1 MKKIIALLLALTLV
15 LGLVACGNQTNGTDN
30 NNTNNETNNQVD
42 NNKENEDDKNDDTVK
57 VMTWAE
63 YDAAAMDSEVIVEV
77 YVQAHQSWWDGKIT
91 VYAQD
96 KDGAYFIYNMACTE
110 EDAAKL
116 TEGTKIR
123 VKGYKGEW
131 SGEIEIMDATFE
143 FVEGADKWVAE
154 AEDVTEILA
163 SEDLIKHQ
171 NKFVAFKGMTVEAS
185 QDANGNNV
193 AFLYSWDGSG
203 EEGSDLYFK
212 VTIGGATYTF
222 CVESYLCGPGTDV
235 YEAVKALEV
244 GDVIDAEGFLYW
256 YEGAQ
261 PHITKVTVQE

>member
-15 LGLVACGNQTNGTDN
+15 FSFAACGNNNADN
-30 NNTNNETNNQVD
+30 DTNNDVNNEVNNDANNQED
-42 NNKENEDDKNDDTVK
+42 NKDDNKEDEVK

-63 YDAAAMDSEVIVEV
+63 YDAAAMDSEVVVEV
-77 YVQAHQSWWDGKIT
+77 YVQATQSWWEDKIT

-96 KDGAYFIYNMACTE
+96 EDGAYFIYNMACTE

-116 TEGTKIR
+116 TQGTLIR
-123 VKGYKGEW
+123 VTGFKGEW

-143 FVEGADKWVAE
+143 FVEGGDKFVAE
-154 AEDVTEILA
+154 AEDMTSLLA

-171 NKFVAFKGMTVEAS
+171 NKFVSFTGMTVEAS
-185 QDANGNNV
+185 KDAEGNDV
-193 AFLYSWDGSG
+193 AFIYNWDGSG
-203 EEGSDLYFK
+203 EEGSDLYFN
-212 VTIGGATYTF
+212 VSVGGQTYTF
-222 CVESYLCGPGTDV
+222 CVEAYLCGPGTDV
-235 YEAVKALEV
+235 YEAVKALEI

-261 PHITKVTVQE
+261 PHITKVTVK